1 MTIFT
6 VQNPPKKETVTLN
19 AAERQ
24 KKKGGS
30 AWFDDCLWPQS
41 ERHKCL
47 QFGIRHGITYC
58 GPRTNRRRTIL
69 VVTWKSTEM
78 NLVQRGSSDEIS
90 VCVELKSWF
99 SFRLCQMDD
108 GWNYWR
114 FFKVELDFFPVQFLQ
129 YNNVL
134 QSCRSVKYI
143 FFVFM
148 TPNFQI
154 ITILQAVNY
163 EARLF
168 RIKKKL
174 KMVLVLDQWTKLLL
188 KTKFDANRRGV
199 RTIDVWVSEEWL
211 NCFKESYKILQ
222 NM

>member
-1 MTIFT
+1 MRKMYTQLVLHNLCFSFFGTANHIITDSPGYCTRDFYDGSSVVGDLFSFYCDPIFVLFFVLKSWSIVVLNNCFGHHLTIWQRF
-6 VQNPPKKETVTLN
+6 EIGAVTLN
-19 AAERQ
+19 AAEE

-58 GPRTNRRRTIL
+58 GLRTNRRRTIL

-99 SFRLCQMDD
+99 SFRLCQKDD

-114 FFKVELDFFPVQFLQ
+114 FFKVDLGTFVEL
-129 YNNVL
+129 
-134 QSCRSVKYI
+134 
-143 FFVFM
+143 
-148 TPNFQI
+148 
-154 ITILQAVNY
+154 TI
-163 EARLF
+163 
-168 RIKKKL
+168 
-174 KMVLVLDQWTKLLL
+174 
-188 KTKFDANRRGV
+188 V
-199 RTIDVWVSEEWL
+199 REI
-211 NCFKESYKILQ
+211 
-222 NM
+222 

>member
-1 MTIFT
+1 MMVVTTKQHHQHLHLSGGSMRKMYTQLVLHNLCFSFFGTANHIIADSPGYCTRDFYDGSSVVGDGPIFVLLCPYFRT
-6 VQNPPKKETVTLN
+6 FFVVQIVINCCSNKNFWSKSNNLTTFWNRSSYPKCSRKK
-19 AAERQ
+19 

-99 SFRLCQMDD
+99 SFRLCQKDD

-114 FFKVELDFFPVQFLQ
+114 FFKVELDFFSGLISTV
-129 YNNVL
+129 
-134 QSCRSVKYI
+134 
-143 FFVFM
+143 
-148 TPNFQI
+148 
-154 ITILQAVNY
+154 
-163 EARLF
+163 
-168 RIKKKL
+168 
-174 KMVLVLDQWTKLLL
+174 
-188 KTKFDANRRGV
+188 
-199 RTIDVWVSEEWL
+199 
-211 NCFKESYKILQ
+211 
-222 NM
+222 